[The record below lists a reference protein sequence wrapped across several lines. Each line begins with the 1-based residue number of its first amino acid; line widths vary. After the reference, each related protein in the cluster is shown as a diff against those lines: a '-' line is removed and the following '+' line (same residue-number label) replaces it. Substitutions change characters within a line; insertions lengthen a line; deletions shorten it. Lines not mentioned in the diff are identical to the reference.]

1 MEDFGAYCFYPANY
15 LARVVATIL
24 TGPYNTNSEEIAQL
38 LIARGAAEVVRD
50 AAGLRARVSALLA
63 DPAARARIGAA
74 GRACV
79 DSNRGALDKLLA
91 LIEPLL
97 DESEA

>member
-1 MEDFGAYCFYPANY
+1 MMACSSAPPCVLPA
-15 LARVVATIL
+15 
-24 TGPYNTNSEEIAQL
+24 TNSEEIAQL

-63 DPAARARIGAA
+63 DPAARARMGAA

-97 DESEA
+97 DESEP